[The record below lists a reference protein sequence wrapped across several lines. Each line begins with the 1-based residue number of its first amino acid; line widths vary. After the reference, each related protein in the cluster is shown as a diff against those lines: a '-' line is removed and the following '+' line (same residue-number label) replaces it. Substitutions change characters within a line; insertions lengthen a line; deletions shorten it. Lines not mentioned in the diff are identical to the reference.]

1 MNNDR
6 LYKVLGVS
14 PDVGDEELKAR
25 YNELVKQYQKD
36 RFLEGEAGNYAAKR
50 LTEVESAYAEI
61 ISLRSQAQSGGNH
74 GELLSEIEKNI
85 RDGKLQEAQIK
96 LDTFDERSAEWH
108 YLQAVVYYK
117 KNWMNESKKQLE
129 IAIRLDSA
137 ENKYKDALKKLNDKI
152 TAAPAQDTFKS
163 GSGNSSTIDYDEP
176 QQMGGDSCLEF
187 CCQMLACNMCL
198 NCCCNLR

>member
-1 MNNDR
+1 M
-6 LYKVLGVS
+6 
-14 PDVGDEELKAR
+14 
-25 YNELVKQYQKD
+25 
-36 RFLEGEAGNYAAKR
+36 
-50 LTEVESAYAEI
+50 
-61 ISLRSQAQSGGNH
+61 RSQAQSGGNH

-85 RDGKLQEAQIK
+85 RDGKLQEAQVK

-129 IAIRLDSA
+129 IAIRLDSS

-163 GSGNSSTIDYDEP
+163 GSGNSSTTTNR
-176 QQMGGDSCLEF
+176 SKWAATVALNFAARCLRAT
-187 CCQMLACNMCL
+187 CV
-198 NCCCNLR
+198 

>member
-6 LYKVLGVS
+6 LYKILGVT
-14 PDVGDEELKAR
+14 PDVSDEELKAR
-25 YNELVKQYQKD
+25 YDELVKQYQKD

-61 ISLRSQAQSGGNH
+61 VSLRNQSQSSDNR
-74 GELLSEIEKNI
+74 GELLSEIEKDI
-85 RDGKLQEAQIK
+85 RDGKLQEAQSK

-129 IAIRLDSA
+129 IAIRLNPS
-137 ENKYKDALKKLNDKI
+137 ENKYSDALKKLNDKI
-152 TAAPAQDTFKS
+152 TAAPSADTYKS
-163 GSGNSSTIDYDEP
+163 GNAQSYEEP

-187 CCQMLACNMCL
+187 CCQVLACNMCL
-198 NCCCNLR
+198 NCCCNMR

>member
-85 RDGKLQEAQIK
+85 RDGKLQEAQVK

-163 GSGNSSTIDYDEP
+163 GSANSSTIDYDEP